1 MLPELHILAY
11 CEEMIPILAE
21 IALDCG
27 YAPRFKIIENM
38 DVEKG
43 RSRIDIPGVH
53 FEAVWKTSWT
63 IKGREKVALS
73 VVQPASKQ
81 KVFEEFQQFGG
92 LQRAHYPD
100 LIHPTCFVSRTART
114 GGGLIME
121 PLSVISSH
129 TAVGFGVN
137 IRRGVNIGHHGSI
150 GDFVSINPGVSIG
163 GKVRIGDLVTI
174 GIGAVLLD
182 GIEIGAGS
190 FIGAGSVVT
199 RSVPP
204 GVVAYGSPCKVVRE
218 VASK

>member
-1 MLPELHILAY
+1 MFPELVILAY

-27 YAPRFKIIENM
+27 YAPRFRIIENM
-38 DVEKG
+38 EVEKG
-43 RSRIDIPGVH
+43 RSRIDIPGVL
-53 FEAVWKTSWT
+53 FESVRKTDWV
-63 IKGREKVALS
+63 IRGGEKAAFS

-81 KVFEEFQQFGG
+81 KVFEEFQHCAG
-92 LQRAHYPD
+92 LQREHYPD
-100 LIHPTCFVSRTART
+100 LIHPTCFVSRTATT

-121 PLSVISSH
+121 PLSIISSH
-129 TAVGFGVN
+129 TTIGFGVN

-150 GDFVSINPGVSIG
+150 GDFASINPGANIG
-163 GKVRIGDLVTI
+163 GKVRIGNQVTI
-174 GIGAVLLD
+174 GIGAVVLD

-199 RSVPP
+199 RSIPP

-218 VASK
+218 IDSK